1 MASSSHAA
9 DTPETT
15 EQLGF
20 EPSSWGDF
28 FIAYEPPPP
37 KRSEEWMMARAEKLK
52 GDVSLLFKTCNGTRA
67 RMFLVDTLQHL
78 GIDHHFEE
86 QIHDSLNELLESDF
100 SSSSS
105 LHEVALQFRL
115 LRENGHWVSP
125 DVFDKYKGED
135 GSFRKDI
142 TNEPKGILILY
153 NATHLLIQGEPKL
166 EEAMTFARQ
175 HLVSVNGSLQSPLD
189 KQVKRA
195 IHRALPRA
203 CKRVEVLQYIS
214 EYEEEEGHNQILL
227 ELAKLDFN
235 LLQHVHLKELKDIT
249 EWWKHFSGFIDLS
262 FIRDRLVESYTWA
275 YVLYYEKGFELQ
287 RSITTKM
294 IVLITTLDDTYDIRA
309 SIEECRKLHEA
320 IQRWDK
326 TAVSLLPE
334 YLKKLYIELLR
345 TFKNIEVEMPVNVN
359 YDTAYLKKAI
369 QNHVTGY
376 LQEAEW
382 CYSKHKPSFENQV
395 NVTSLTIGAPTVC
408 LSMMA
413 SMGDTIMKRAVE
425 WVAGVPNVVI
435 AAGKIVRFMND
446 IAAFENRKCKGDAAS
461 SVECYIHEYGVT
473 GEVAIAR
480 IYELIEDEWRTLN
493 KALFEDHA
501 LLPALKRIIGLAL
514 STSLFYD
521 NRNDVYTDSKHLH
534 KTIKSLFV
542 KPVLSG

>member
-9 DTPETT
+9 ATPETK

-28 FIAYEPPPP
+28 FISYEPPPP
-37 KRSEEWMMARAEKLK
+37 KRSEEWMIARAEKLK
-52 GDVSLLFKTCNGTRA
+52 GDVSLLFKTCNGTTT

-78 GIDHHFEE
+78 GIDHHFDE
-86 QIHDSLNELLESDF
+86 QIHDLLNELLESDF

-105 LHEVALQFRL
+105 LHEVALRFCL

-142 TNEPKGILILY
+142 TNDPKGILCLY
-153 NATHLLIQGEPKL
+153 NATHLLIHGEPKL
-166 EEAMTFARQ
+166 EEAMCFARQ
-175 HLVSVNGSLQSPLD
+175 HLVSVNGSLQAPLA

-203 CKRVEVLQYIS
+203 CRRVEALQYIS

-249 EWWKHFSGFIDLS
+249 EWWKHFSGFFDLS

-309 SIEECRKLHEA
+309 TIEECQKLHEA
-320 IQRWDK
+320 IQR
-326 TAVSLLPE
+326 
-334 YLKKLYIELLR
+334 
-345 TFKNIEVEMPVNVN
+345 
-359 YDTAYLKKAI
+359 
-369 QNHVTGY
+369 
-376 LQEAEW
+376 
-382 CYSKHKPSFENQV
+382 FE
-395 NVTSLTIGAPTVC
+395 
-408 LSMMA
+408 
-413 SMGDTIMKRAVE
+413 
-425 WVAGVPNVVI
+425 
-435 AAGKIVRFMND
+435 
-446 IAAFENRKCKGDAAS
+446 
-461 SVECYIHEYGVT
+461 
-473 GEVAIAR
+473 
-480 IYELIEDEWRTLN
+480 
-493 KALFEDHA
+493 
-501 LLPALKRIIGLAL
+501 
-514 STSLFYD
+514 
-521 NRNDVYTDSKHLH
+521 
-534 KTIKSLFV
+534 
-542 KPVLSG
+542 

>member
-9 DTPETT
+9 ATPETK

-37 KRSEEWMMARAEKLK
+37 KRSEEWMIARAEKLK
-52 GDVSLLFKTCNGTRA
+52 GDVSLLFKTCNGTTT

-78 GIDHHFEE
+78 GIDHHFDE
-86 QIHDSLNELLESDF
+86 QIHDLLNELLESDF

-105 LHEVALQFRL
+105 LHEVALRFCL

-142 TNEPKGILILY
+142 TNDPKGILCLY
-153 NATHLLIQGEPKL
+153 NATHLLIHGEPKL
-166 EEAMTFARQ
+166 EEAMCFARQ
-175 HLVSVNGSLQSPLD
+175 HLVSVNGSLQAPLA

-203 CKRVEVLQYIS
+203 CRRVEALQYIS

-309 SIEECRKLHEA
+309 TIEECRKLHEA

-326 TAVSLLPE
+326 TGVSLLPE

-345 TFKNIEVEMPVNVN
+345 TFENIEVEMPVNVN

-382 CYSKHKPSFENQV
+382 CHTKHKPSFKNQV

-413 SMGDTIMKRAVE
+413 SMDDTIMKRALE

-435 AAGKIVRFMND
+435 GAGKIVRFMND
-446 IAAFENRKCKGDAAS
+446 IAAYENRKCKGDAAS

-493 KALFEDHA
+493 KARFENHA